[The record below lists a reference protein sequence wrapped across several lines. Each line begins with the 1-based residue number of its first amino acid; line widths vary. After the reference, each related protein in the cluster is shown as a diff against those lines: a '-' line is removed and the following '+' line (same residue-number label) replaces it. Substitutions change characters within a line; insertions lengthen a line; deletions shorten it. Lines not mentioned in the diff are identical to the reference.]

1 MASAVLGLTA
11 LRLVEPL
18 ERAVVGRRPVYHPE
32 RMVARWLPA
41 LRRRPA
47 LLGATAAALRF
58 GYAFTLARGL
68 ALARSR
74 LPRSR
79 LLAGLTGGLIVSM
92 LEAALLPATGAT
104 PRLRRWRRAELP
116 MLAVH
121 AAAFCLAASTED

>member
-1 MASAVLGLTA
+1 MVSTLLGLVA
-11 LRLVEPL
+11 LRVVEPL
-18 ERAVVGRRPVYHPE
+18 ECAVVGRRPVYHPA

-41 LRRRPA
+41 LRRRPT

-58 GYAFTLARGL
+58 GYAFALARGL

-79 LLAGLTGGLIVSM
+79 LLAGLTGGLLVSM
-92 LEAALLPATGAT
+92 FEAAVLPATGAT

-121 AAAFCLAASTED
+121 AATFCLAASC